1 MTLSLSCIS
10 SVTAGA
16 STGDY
21 SNTLFQYRSSSGND
35 YTTTSWRNKKCSIE
49 KDGIHGYIYAIASEV
64 GDASVSMRKKTN
76 AGSDV
81 SANRNGNNSYWT
93 VPYMTHTN
101 LYNIFN
107 KNQDSMVRLR
117 VRTNSNKGSVSGYW
131 SPDSS
136 KRYGNVIG

>member
-1 MTLSLSCIS
+1 MKSKFF
-10 SVTAGA
+10 V
-16 STGDY
+16 
-21 SNTLFQYRSSSGND
+21 
-35 YTTTSWRNKKCSIE
+35 KK
-49 KDGIHGYIYAIASEV
+49 G
-64 GDASVSMRKKTN
+64 RKKTN

-81 SANRNGNNSYWT
+81 SANRNGKNSYWT

>member
-1 MTLSLSCIS
+1 
-10 SVTAGA
+10 
-16 STGDY
+16 
-21 SNTLFQYRSSSGND
+21 
-35 YTTTSWRNKKCSIE
+35 
-49 KDGIHGYIYAIASEV
+49 
-64 GDASVSMRKKTN
+64 
-76 AGSDV
+76 
-81 SANRNGNNSYWT
+81 
-93 VPYMTHTN
+93 MTHTN